1 MNSPLHTVIPISG
14 SVDACRSLQW
24 SLNKR
29 DEGQRISSMAVLDAL
44 FAALGT
50 SAVEIDELAV
60 SYAIQSMK
68 KLAPPVTVEEIA
80 AFIDECDPDLQ
91 PVLRPIDA
99 ARAADKE
106 RGKRRGKSLTIEQ
119 CQTILATLRQ
129 NVSGTNIARTFNIL
143 PGAITTYKPQLRA
156 KDEEDCA
163 GSLA

>member
-1 MNSPLHTVIPISG
+1 
-14 SVDACRSLQW
+14 
-24 SLNKR
+24 
-29 DEGQRISSMAVLDAL
+29 MADLDAL

-60 SYAIQSMK
+60 SSAIQSMK
-68 KLAPPVTVEEIA
+68 KLDPPVTVEEIA

-119 CQTILATLRQ
+119 RQTILATLRQ
-129 NVSGTNIARTFNIL
+129 NVSGTDIARTFNIL
-143 PGAITTYKPQLRA
+143 QAPSPPTSVSGQKTKKIARVLWHNAVSK
-156 KDEEDCA
+156 
-163 GSLA
+163 